1 VPETATKIL
10 RFLKARLGILEER
23 YTQHRAKKKLRL
35 RETLSLGNKRFL
47 AVVEYQHQ
55 EILIAGTASSIT
67 VLMTAAQ
74 LDRGNTAADS
84 RISKDCLQ

>member
-1 VPETATKIL
+1 MPETATKIMS
-10 RFLKARLGILEER
+10 FLKARLGILEER

-35 RETLSLGNKRFL
+35 RETLQLGDKRFL

-55 EILIAGTASSIT
+55 EILVAATASSIT
-67 VLMTAAQ
+67 VLMTASQ
-74 LDRGNTAADS
+74 LERGNPAEDG